1 MIAVEET
8 LIDEITAT
16 IYHLRTGKIP
26 PPIPIPDD
34 LPDNEIR
41 QLIIFVNRLLSEF
54 APFAEAMEQV
64 AQGEL
69 DTRHLLGRMSV
80 VQSFKAL
87 RSNLRHLTWK
97 TQQIADGDLDQK
109 VDFMGDFSTAFN
121 KMTQQLKDSY
131 EALERRNQFI
141 RKTFGRYTS
150 DEIVEA
156 LLLKCKYR
164 LF

>member
-1 MIAVEET
+1 MITVEET

-69 DTRHLLGRMSV
+69 DTRNLLGRMSV

-87 RSNLRHLTWK
+87 RSNLRHLTSFIPFARGSG
-97 TQQIADGDLDQK
+97 QERVLA
-109 VDFMGDFSTAFN
+109 M
-121 KMTQQLKDSY
+121 
-131 EALERRNQFI
+131 ALAGN
-141 RKTFGRYTS
+141 
-150 DEIVEA
+150 
-156 LLLKCKYR
+156 LP
-164 LF
+164 